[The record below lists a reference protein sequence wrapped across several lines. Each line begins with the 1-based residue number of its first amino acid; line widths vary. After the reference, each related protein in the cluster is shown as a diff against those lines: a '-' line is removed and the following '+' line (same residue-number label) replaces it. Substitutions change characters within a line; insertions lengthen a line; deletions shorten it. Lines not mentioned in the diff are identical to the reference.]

1 MKLRNNP
8 WKRFYCLLA
17 WEAVKKS
24 LKISFKNG
32 GLTFEKKCNEKA
44 TVWMQLFTMKCECQY
59 GKCKNWFCNLV
70 SKGKNWNKSVFLLF
84 VVRLYFYNSV
94 LVKGNFRFQKRLKK
108 KSFVDFFASKFLI
121 NEISACSTCDET
133 KVIITVWN
141 IFYHIKHSCLY
152 LW

>member
-1 MKLRNNP
+1 MEN
-8 WKRFYCLLA
+8 A
-17 WEAVKKS
+17 
-24 LKISFKNG
+24 KIGFV
-32 GLTFEKKCNEKA
+32 T
-44 TVWMQLFTMKCECQY
+44 LFQKE
-59 GKCKNWFCNLV
+59 
-70 SKGKNWNKSVFLLF
+70 KNWNKSVFLLF

-152 LW
+152 L